1 MLLLVL
7 TVGNS
12 TFAADPFRSH
22 RYDVF
27 KVLPLN
33 EQSVV
38 FVGNS
43 ITNMHEWWE
52 AFGSEGHIVNRGV
65 WGTFI
70 DETVQ
75 HIEAVAMGKPKKV
88 FFMVGTNDLGKN
100 GSRNVDDII
109 GNTRIMVERLQRVSP
124 ATEIYIQGI
133 LPSVYNR
140 VLGQLEETNE
150 RLKELCDEYGITYI
164 DLWDDLFSLTQDNT
178 HTLDGLHMKASGY
191 QIWTKT
197 YK

>member
-1 MLLLVL
+1 MKKLISFLFCILLACNCVL
-7 TVGNS
+7 
-12 TFAADPFRSH
+12 AADPFRSH

-33 EQSVV
+33 EQNIV

-52 AFGSEGHIVNRGV
+52 AFGCEGDIVNRGV

-70 DETVQ
+70 GETVQ

-100 GSRNVDDII
+100 GSRNIDDII
-109 GNTRIMVERLQRVSP
+109 ENTRIMVERLQRVSP
-124 ATEIYIQGI
+124 AT
-133 LPSVYNR
+133 
-140 VLGQLEETNE
+140 
-150 RLKELCDEYGITYI
+150 
-164 DLWDDLFSLTQDNT
+164 
-178 HTLDGLHMKASGY
+178 
-191 QIWTKT
+191 
-197 YK
+197 